1 MKLNVF
7 LLIKQ
12 KVIFPLAIEVI
23 NKMLMPGYIAQL

>member
-23 NKMLMPGYIAQL
+23 KTVLIKC